1 MDQRQRQGM
10 PFGFPMVPY
19 IAPAPS
25 VVPGWYPPPFPEDDV
40 FINYAPGS
48 LPGPPGPP
56 GPQGPAGPEGP
67 VGPIGPQGP
76 PGSLA
81 NLPVVLVDSATYA
94 ASNDDYFIGVIFD
107 GSTTITLPVGTLGK
121 IFIIKDSTG
130 DALAN
135 PITVVALASTIDGQ
149 ASYIIDSPWGSIGL
163 IYNGI
168 EWNVT

>member
-1 MDQRQRQGM
+1 M

-19 IAPAPS
+19 IAPPPP
-25 VVPGWYPPPFPEDDV
+25 VIGPWCPPPFPEDDV

-56 GPQGPAGPEGP
+56 GPAGPAGPAGPEGP
-67 VGPIGPQGP
+67 PGPIGPQGP

-81 NLPVVLVDSATYA
+81 NLPVTLVDEAAYPAT
-94 ASNDDYFIGVIFD
+94 NDDYFIGVIFN
-107 GSTTITLPVGTLGK
+107 GASTITLPAGTLGK

-130 DALAN
+130 DALTN
-135 PITVVALASTIDGQ
+135 PITVVATASTIDG
-149 ASYIIDSPWGSIGL
+149 AANYVIDSPWGSIGL

>member
-10 PFGFPMVPY
+10 PFGFPMIPY
-19 IAPAPS
+19 VAPAPP
-25 VVPGWYPPPFPEDDV
+25 VVPSWCPPPMIFDDD
-40 FINYAPGS
+40 INIRYAP
-48 LPGPPGPP
+48 PGPPGPP
-56 GPQGPAGPEGP
+56 GPEGP
-67 VGPIGPQGP
+67 PGPPGPQGP

-81 NLPVVLVDSATYA
+81 NLPVTLVDSATYV

-107 GSTTITLPVGTLGK
+107 GSTTLTLPVGTLGK
-121 IFIIKDSTG
+121 IFIIKDSAG

-149 ASYIIDSPWGSIGL
+149 ASYIINSPWGSIGL